1 MGLTISGYDSNSI
14 STLFSSLNK
23 GSSNN
28 TIGFDYS
35 MLSEYN
41 SIKSGTYYKLA
52 KKYYAD
58 DTNPATKAWNDSK
71 VNTVDELSRQKTQA
85 TELYDSANVL
95 LDSGEKSLFNK
106 VEVEDEEGNIT
117 SDYDREKIYKAVK
130 DFVDDYNDTV
140 DIAEDSDVTGVLTAT
155 SGMTNL
161 AAVNSKSLADIGITI
176 GNDSKLSVD
185 EDAFKKADMN
195 QVKSLLNERGGFAYQ
210 VSAKASM
217 INSALVSAATFGG
230 YTNSGSLSMTGLMNS
245 YNDYI

>member
-1 MGLTISGYDSNSI
+1 MGLTISGYDLNSI
-14 STLFSSLNK
+14 STLFSSFNK

-95 LDSGEKSLFNK
+95 LDRGEKSLFNK

-117 SDYDREKIYKAVK
+117 SDYDRDKIYKAVK